1 MLPGKTLFQAGGA
14 RTFNGHTSSSAT
26 LQVTVAVTVTA
37 SGDFLCPL
45 VVFKGKPGARIEKRE
60 FPTFPPENLY
70 ACQERAWMEK
80 CVMRMWVRLVLK
92 PYVEMAPGNIQPV
105 LLLDSY
111 RCHMMA
117 SIVNDIQDLGVEILH
132 IPGGCTGLCQPVDIG
147 IGNLLKI
154 RAPQLWEEWI
164 IDDQGVNNAA
174 SCPPSR
180 LLLSLWITDSAS
192 RIKQSRTMVRNS
204 WQHAEYSYFA
214 ENVLP
219 PPAAAAIDVPE
230 AERAEEEEAPA
241 PAELPTRHQE
251 APPPP
256 IHHRQEE
263 QNQPELRRDPGWDD
277 ADDSNYEP
285 LESSSDDD

>member
-1 MLPGKTLFQAGGA
+1 
-14 RTFNGHTSSSAT
+14 
-26 LQVTVAVTVTA
+26 
-37 SGDFLCPL
+37 
-45 VVFKGKPGARIEKRE
+45 
-60 FPTFPPENLY
+60 
-70 ACQERAWMEK
+70 
-80 CVMRMWVRLVLK
+80 
-92 PYVEMAPGNIQPV
+92 
-105 LLLDSY
+105 
-111 RCHMMA
+111 
-117 SIVNDIQDLGVEILH
+117 
-132 IPGGCTGLCQPVDIG
+132 
-147 IGNLLKI
+147 
-154 RAPQLWEEWI
+154 
-164 IDDQGVNNAA
+164 
-174 SCPPSR
+174 
-180 LLLSLWITDSAS
+180 
-192 RIKQSRTMVRNS
+192 MVRNS

-285 LESSSDDD
+285 LESSSDDDWMQSYN